1 MYLAGIYRVV
11 RGVFRI
17 VFTGLS
23 WAARTLGTLLL
34 LLITTLLFLAFIFA
48 IYVKYTLEPNLG
60 LDLSNFGPAES
71 SKIVCIDSATGEEI
85 ELQTIYAS
93 ENRIWVSYDSLPQY
107 LKDAA
112 IVIEDKRFE
121 RHQGVDWHRTGGAF
135 VTMFLGMRN
144 TFGGSTITQQLIK
157 NLTMEDQV
165 TVRRKLT
172 EIFNALE
179 FERHYTKETILEW
192 YLNTIFFGES
202 CYGAETAAYKYF
214 GKGVSELSLAECAS
228 LIGITNNP
236 SLFDPYISEKTR
248 QNNKERQEEI
258 LRQMYLEGKIDKAQY
273 ERAKNEKLV
282 FHSADNEDDEKQVY
296 SWFID
301 QVIYDVTSDLAKKMG
316 ITYDAAGL
324 MLSTGGFTV
333 YATIDLEIQAI
344 ADEVYLNLGNLPG
357 YTSVYNQQL
366 QSAISI
372 IEPSTGNVVAMVGGM
387 GEKEQSL
394 IWNRATQTKRSPGSA
409 IKPITVYAP
418 AIEERL
424 ITPATVFDDTPHIF
438 NSPDSSSG
446 LYPKNQNNSYRGL
459 TTVKYA
465 VQQSLNTVAVKVTD
479 MMTPE
484 VSFRYGTQNFGLTSL
499 VESRETS
506 SGRVLSDIGLGPMAL
521 GGLTDGVSVE
531 ELAAAYAAFANDGYY
546 NAPKTY
552 TKMVNQEG
560 DVILDNSG
568 QTIEAVSQRT
578 VFYINQLLTNV
589 VQNGTGVRARLENM
603 TVAGKTGT
611 TSDDKDRWF
620 VGYTPYYA
628 AAVWV
633 GYDTPEEIK
642 IDSSINPAL
651 GMWKLVMEKVHEGL
665 EYAEF
670 PTNVKTVQRAVC
682 LDSGKLATDAC
693 RADLRGSRAAY
704 FTFAEGDEPKTY
716 CSTHFMVNWCTESQ
730 CLSNEFCPLE
740 TVKKV
745 GMLNLLRQYPVPN
758 VVVGDQQYT
767 AGFLNNTIS
776 PGMYPAQPGV
786 ASPANGTCTLHDE
799 STAHEEEEDE
809 EEGEEEEEPGE
820 EESPDPDASESGN
833 TNVENGR

>member
-11 RGVFRI
+11 RGILRI
-17 VFTGLS
+17 VFTGLI
-23 WAARTLGTLLL
+23 WAVRTVGTLLL
-34 LLITTLLFLAFIFA
+34 LLITTLLFLALIFS

-60 LDLSNFGPAES
+60 LDLRNFGPAES
-71 SKIVCIDSATGEEI
+71 SKIVCIDSSTGEET
-85 ELQTIYAS
+85 ELQTIYAA
-93 ENRIWVSYDSLPQY
+93 ENRIWVSYDALPQY

-135 VTMFLGMRN
+135 VTMFLGMRD

-157 NLTMEDQV
+157 NLTLEDQV
-165 TVRRKLT
+165 TVQRKLS

-202 CYGAETAAYKYF
+202 CYGAETASYKYF
-214 GKGVSELSLAECAS
+214 GKGVSDLSLAECAS

-248 QNNKERQEEI
+248 QNNKDRQEEV
-258 LRQMYLEGKIDKAQY
+258 LRQLFLEGKINRSQYDKAMS
-273 ERAKNEKLV
+273 EKLV
-282 FHSADNEDDEKQVY
+282 FRSADSQDKEKQVY
-296 SWFID
+296 SWFED
-301 QVIYDVTSDLAKKMG
+301 QVIYEVTRDLAEKMG
-316 ITYDAAGL
+316 ISYEAAGL
-324 MLSTGGFTV
+324 MLSTGGYTI
-333 YATIDLEIQAI
+333 YATIDQRIQAI
-344 ADEVYLNLGNLPG
+344 ADEVYLDLNSLPG
-357 YTSVYNQQL
+357 YTSIYNQQL

-372 IEPSTGNVVAMVGGM
+372 IEPSSGNVVAMVGGM
-387 GEKEQSL
+387 GKKEQSL
-394 IWNRATQTKRSPGSA
+394 LWNRATQTKRSPGSA

-424 ITPATVFDDTPHIF
+424 ITPATVFDDTPLIF
-438 NSPDSSSG
+438 NSPDSSNG

-479 MMTPE
+479 LMTPE
-484 VSFRYGTQNFGLTSL
+484 VSFNYATQRFGLTSL
-499 VESRETS
+499 VDSRES
-506 SGRVLSDIGLGPMAL
+506 SDGRILSDIGLGPMAL

-531 ELAAAYAAFANDGYY
+531 ELTAAYAAFANDGYY

-552 TKMVNQEG
+552 TKMLNKEG

-578 VFYINQLLTNV
+578 VYYINQLLNNV
-589 VQNGTGVRARLENM
+589 VQNGTGVRAKLENM
-603 TVAGKTGT
+603 TVCGKTGT
-611 TSDDKDRWF
+611 TSEDKDRWF

-651 GMWKLVMEKVHEGL
+651 GMWKLVMEKVHAGL
-665 EYAEF
+665 EFAEF
-670 PTNVKTVQRAVC
+670 PANVKTVQRAIC
-682 LDSGKLATDAC
+682 LDSGKLATDVC

-704 FTFAEGDEPKTY
+704 FTFVEGDEPKTY
-716 CSTHFMVNWCTESQ
+716 CATHILVNWCT
-730 CLSNEFCPLE
+730 LSNSPSNAFCPLE

-745 GMLNLLRQYPVPN
+745 GILNLLRKFPVSYIF
-758 VVVGDQQYT
+758 VADQQYT
-767 AGFLNNTIS
+767 VEFIKD
-776 PGMYPAQPGV
+776 
-786 ASPANGTCTLHDE
+786 TCALHSE
-799 STAHEEEEDE
+799 STPPP
-809 EEGEEEEEPGE
+809 EEGEQEG
-820 EESPDPDASESGN
+820 EESPEPETPDDETPGTPGETGQPTEPGN
-833 TNVENGR
+833 G